1 MNVGLQQT
9 WADNLETKLNVSI
22 EGGVQVDVVFSD
34 IGETKFGWETND
46 PSFIWQCLLQ
56 ATPQRFFFLVKRVFS
71 ATSLTF
77 QQCSNPT
84 CFYHAASKVPLNF
97 N

>member
-22 EGGVQVDVVFSD
+22 EAGVQVDVVFSD

-46 PSFIWQCLLQ
+46 PSFI
-56 ATPQRFFFLVKRVFS
+56 
-71 ATSLTF
+71 
-77 QQCSNPT
+77 
-84 CFYHAASKVPLNF
+84 
-97 N
+97 